1 MSEVLS
7 MHDHGNCELCDQ
19 LESELALLR
28 RAVKQMAP
36 GMDDYYVTLPGVF
49 DPDVL
54 ELIKEQEDVGMAED
68 R

>member
-1 MSEVLS
+1 
-7 MHDHGNCELCDQ
+7 
-19 LESELALLR
+19 
-28 RAVKQMAP
+28 
-36 GMDDYYVTLPGVF
+36 MDDYYVTLPGVF